1 MEEAMTEA
9 QEEFVR
15 RITACRSEIVR
26 ASGEL
31 DAIEGHGPGGESA
44 VGAALAALDAAVQ
57 IEEEFVPRPA

>member
-1 MEEAMTEA
+1 MTEA

-15 RITACRSEIVR
+15 RITACRGEIVS

-44 VGAALAALDAAVQ
+44 VGAALSALDAAIQ
-57 IEEEFVPRPA
+57 IEEEFVPRAA

>member
-1 MEEAMTEA
+1 MSEA

-15 RITACRSEIVR
+15 RLTACRNEIVS

-44 VGAALAALDAAVQ
+44 IGAALSAIDSAIQ